1 MSDISRGASGR
12 WFGWGDAYPQRM
24 RIKGTWPGAI
34 TLRSGW
40 AKASAR
46 PWNDTVPD
54 ASLRLERGPAEFLRE
69 CVDELGAFGVPRV
82 LSPPTDASTRQ
93 VWLAAGFSDHLA
105 LDLHEHHP
113 IRSGPVP
120 PGVVPVG
127 DTDWDRLVEIDDAAF
142 SPQWRMGHLG
152 LIEAR
157 DATPRGQT
165 WVVGDDT
172 GVQGFAIVGLALTT
186 GYLQRLA
193 VDPGAARR
201 GLGRSLVRA
210 TLAWVAGQG
219 GTRVV
224 LNTQPDNVA
233 AAALYRSEGF
243 EVTPGALSVL
253 MKDC

>member
-1 MSDISRGASGR
+1 
-12 WFGWGDAYPQRM
+12 M

-54 ASLRLERGPAEFLRE
+54 ASLRLERGGADFLRE
-69 CVDELGAFGVPRV
+69 CVDELAALGVTRV

-93 VWLAAGFSDHLA
+93 VWTAAGFHDHLP
-105 LDLHEHHP
+105 LDLHERRLIHTSSLP
-113 IRSGPVP
+113 PDVEPVTA
-120 PGVVPVG
+120 G
-127 DTDWDRLVEIDDAAF
+127 DWDRLVEIDDAAF
-142 SPQWRMGHLG
+142 APEWRMGRLG
-152 LIEAR
+152 LLEAR

-165 WVVGDDT
+165 WVIRDASV
-172 GVQGFAIVGLALTT
+172 VQGFAIVGLALTT

-193 VDPGAARR
+193 VAPAATRR
-201 GLGRSLVRA
+201 GVGRTLVRA
-210 TLAWVAGQG
+210 TCAWVAEQG

-243 EVTPGALSVL
+243 EVTPRALSVL
-253 MKDC
+253 LKDC